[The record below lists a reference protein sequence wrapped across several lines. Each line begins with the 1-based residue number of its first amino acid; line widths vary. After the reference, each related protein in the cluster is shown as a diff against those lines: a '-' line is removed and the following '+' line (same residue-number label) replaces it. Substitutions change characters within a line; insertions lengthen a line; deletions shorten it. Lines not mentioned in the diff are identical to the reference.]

1 MQVVGNAANH
11 SENFNGVSDKLKD
24 ELIKPVEKGQQ
35 IFFQLLNG
43 SYDVILKRECFGAS
57 RSIRLRDR
65 IYDPY
70 AKELKDDK
78 GNVIYKG
85 AYVEIGVPEEI
96 INGRVEKCKKFW
108 VESVANGI
116 PGNGQFSLSADSI
129 SDMEIY
135 EILCLSNGN
144 KDNPHRGN
152 SKSPDFEIVY
162 PERAAKEQNEKD
174 FKELQAKLARFT
186 KNNPEKA
193 AELSGLLPKEKK
205 KEAVV

>member
-11 SENFNGVSDKLKD
+11 SENFNGVSDKLKE
-24 ELIKPVEKGQQ
+24 ELIKEVGHGQQ
-35 IFFQLLNG
+35 IYFQLLNG
-43 SYDVILKRECFGAS
+43 SYDVVLKRECFGAS

-70 AKELKDDK
+70 AKEIKDGK
-78 GNVIYKG
+78 GNVTYKG
-85 AYVEIGVPEEI
+85 TYVEIGVPEEI

-108 VESVANGI
+108 VESIANGI

-129 SDMEIY
+129 NDMEIY

-144 KDNPHRGN
+144 KDNPHRGK
-152 SKSPDFEIVY
+152 SKAPDFEIVY
-162 PERAAKEQNEKD
+162 PEKAALAQNEKD
-174 FKELQAKLARFT
+174 FKELESKLKRFA

-193 AELSGLLPKEKK
+193 AALIKEVGDK
-205 KEAVV
+205 ATVPA